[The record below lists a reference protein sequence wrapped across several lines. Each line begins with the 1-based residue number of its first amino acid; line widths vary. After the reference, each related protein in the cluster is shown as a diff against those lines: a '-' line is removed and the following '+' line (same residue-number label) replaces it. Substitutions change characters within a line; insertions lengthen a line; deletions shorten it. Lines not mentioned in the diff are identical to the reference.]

1 VRRNRWF
8 RRLSTS
14 LPAEFPT
21 ALTRQKQNW
30 KGIRT
35 LRCNAPEVVTQ
46 KTVNLFRINISHDP
60 ALIGASA
67 WETDLRTLRTV
78 DIEPWSNPLDKVP
91 AIALT
96 VWVMAQRLAADSEL
110 VACIVEDGRVHL
122 EPGWRF
128 LKNFALWH
136 PWAYSE

>member
-1 VRRNRWF
+1 M
-8 RRLSTS
+8 
-14 LPAEFPT
+14 
-21 ALTRQKQNW
+21 
-30 KGIRT
+30 
-35 LRCNAPEVVTQ
+35 TQ

-60 ALIGASA
+60 APIGASA

-78 DIEPWSNPLDKVP
+78 GIEPWSHPLDKVP

-96 VWVMAQRLAADSEL
+96 VWVMAQRLDADSEL
-110 VACIVEDGRVHL
+110 VAYIVEDGRVHL

-128 LKNFALWH
+128 LAFWH